1 MAELAGLLTAGLAGG
16 IGAGMQQNAQMQ
28 QQFNMAQMQNEMKML
43 MDERI
48 AERARTD
55 KAAEGATAHGYRME
69 EISAEGKAK
78 EGLLSAKTNDP
89 ENELRSAQAEQIRAN
104 IARDK
109 QQTDLQKQRDDA
121 FDVANNDKAT
131 PEERAS
137 ARKVYN
143 TVTAKLNSLQPA
155 EKTKVTDDFGGEKL
169 ADKRKTYEPMSDP
182 KSSQEIRYD
191 SKGNAFIRGPDGK
204 PVPYKP

>member
-55 KAAEGATAHGYRME
+55 KATEGATAHGYRME
-69 EISAEGKAK
+69 EISAEGKVK
-78 EGLLSAKTNDP
+78 EGLINAQSKGP
-89 ENELRSAQAEQIRAN
+89 ENELHKAQTEQIRAN
-104 IARDK
+104 LARDK